1 MSFHKLLLLV
11 LFTLS
16 PLHLAPGF
24 VEPVSLGKQVKQA
37 DAILRVVVV
46 DYEVLKINK
55 DEAHSFQ
62 AIAKCR
68 IIEDY
73 KGDYKGG
80 KFILIPCS
88 YNFDEDPSPIDSDGD
103 YVVLLETMKMAS
115 LGHPVAWNA
124 VHPVTI
130 DKVEDPDDPQKEIP
144 LAELVKR
151 IKALVA
157 EMKK

>member
-1 MSFHKLLLLV
+1 M
-11 LFTLS
+11 
-16 PLHLAPGF
+16 
-24 VEPVSLGKQVKQA
+24 KQA

-55 DEAHSFQ
+55 DDENSFQ

-68 IIEDY
+68 VIEDY

-88 YNFDEDPSPIDSDGD
+88 YNFDEDPSPIDPDGD
-103 YVVLLETMKMAS
+103 YVVMLETMRMTS
-115 LGHPVAWNA
+115 VGHPVAWNA

-130 DKVEDPDDPQKEIP
+130 DKVEDPEDSQKEIP